1 MVYSN
6 ALDSAEFKGL
16 LANEHKM
23 HAIFQLLKA
32 NVFRSRST
40 LSVILLQLDNHPTSL
55 EKAVEKDV
63 TQFLQS
69 KIRESDIL
77 IKLSTPSE
85 WCIFL
90 SPSGEEE
97 ATAFVQR
104 LFNSREDKE
113 SGLFLSNEISF
124 SAGIAEIGNSQA
136 TLDEIFHS
144 ARKLLSNQQNSWSI
158 EYVNTYKVKEVE
170 KIRVSI
176 IEDDNIF
183 QNVLLLALTK
193 LPIKQFKLEIQTFS
207 DGYEFLQ
214 SDWYRSS
221 HAHLI
226 IMNDILPKKNGFEVL
241 YALRKLPN
249 RKRFITFMMTK
260 KKVEE
265 DMLYAYENGV
275 DQYLFKPFN
284 LRLFEAQVKRVLSR
298 LWS

>member
-6 ALDSAEFKGL
+6 ALDTTEAKGL
-16 LANEHKM
+16 LATEDKM

-40 LSVILLQLDNHPTSL
+40 LSVILLQLDNYPTTF
-55 EKAVEKDV
+55 KKTVEKDI

-69 KIRESDIL
+69 RIRESDIL

-97 ATAFVQR
+97 ATAFIQR

-113 SGLFLSNEISF
+113 TILFQCNEISF

-136 TLDEIFHS
+136 ALDEIFHS
-144 ARKLLSNQQNSWSI
+144 ARKLFSKQKESWTI
-158 EYVNTYKVKEVE
+158 EFVNTYKVKEVE

-183 QNVLLLALTK
+183 QKVLLLALTK
-193 LPIKQFKLEIQTFS
+193 LPLKQFKLDIQTFS

-249 RKRFITFMMTK
+249 SKRFITFMMTK